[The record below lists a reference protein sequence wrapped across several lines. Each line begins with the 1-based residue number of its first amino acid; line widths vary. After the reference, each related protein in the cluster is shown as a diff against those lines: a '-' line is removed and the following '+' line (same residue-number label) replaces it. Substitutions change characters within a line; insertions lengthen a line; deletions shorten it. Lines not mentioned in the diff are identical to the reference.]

1 VIKTDEIL
9 LIKIDTSFHQHSSIS
24 VFQIWFKRLFADVI
38 HDAIWLMN
46 IHEQKYP
53 WFLAMYFHF
62 LFIYF
67 FLFSFCFVCL
77 FFVCLFVVFW
87 LIQYVF
93 VMSFVS
99 LCFCVLFMLY
109 SSFYAC
115 IYRVVLCLSYF
126 CWFSLSLHEMHVL
139 LLYIIASVCL
149 YLVCLCFWFD
159 WLQNHITFCVQ
170 LNIIGDVFFCYFPLV
185 AESKCF
191 ECWKEQYKPFFTFYY
206 HIHSTIFN
214 KTFSLIMSQ
223 RSNLTM

>member
-1 VIKTDEIL
+1 MG
-9 LIKIDTSFHQHSSIS
+9 SFI
-24 VFQIWFKRLFADVI
+24 
-38 HDAIWLMN
+38 
-46 IHEQKYP
+46 
-53 WFLAMYFHF
+53 F
-62 LFIYF
+62 LFF
-67 FLFSFCFVCL
+67 FICSLCFVCL
-77 FFVCLFVVFW
+77 FFLF
-87 LIQYVF
+87 IQYVF

-109 SSFYAC
+109 FSFYAC
-115 IYRVVLCLSYF
+115 IYRVHVVLCLSYF

-223 RSNLTM
+223 RSY